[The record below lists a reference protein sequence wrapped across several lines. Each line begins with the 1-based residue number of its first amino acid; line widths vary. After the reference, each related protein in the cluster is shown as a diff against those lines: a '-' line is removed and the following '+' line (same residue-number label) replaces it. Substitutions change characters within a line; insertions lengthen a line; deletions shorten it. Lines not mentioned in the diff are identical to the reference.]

1 MAGAELVDDVLP
13 ATIQLLFYIK
23 KRWMVFFL
31 PILCQIKKINGQA
44 CDPGLV
50 GPIA

>member
-23 KRWMVFFL
+23 KKVNGVFSTYFML
-31 PILCQIKKINGQA
+31 NKK
-44 CDPGLV
+44 D
-50 GPIA
+50 